1 MISWKLRGLSTM
13 TPSYII
19 VRSIG
24 RCAERV
30 NERGQNIGMALAASA
45 KWPCALSRGMRVHR
59 QIDLI
64 GTREDFASHFF
75 QFHGPTMFRLLIA
88 VLFIVCAPVFAAAQS
103 TVWIQVEAQRSL
115 QEAQERAADY
125 ASRLPN
131 VAGFSVGRGWFG
143 IVLGPYTRA
152 DADTLLNQLK
162 RSRQIPQDSF
172 LNFSN
177 RLGQQFWPVGTGA
190 PNTPQPLPQTD
201 AGTAEPTEDV
211 AVVEVPVI
219 QPSDETPAEARASEA
234 ALSREDKRL
243 LQTAM
248 KWAGF
253 YTSTI
258 DGAFGRGT
266 RRAMGEWQVANNFEP
281 TGILTTKQRA
291 VLLGAYNA
299 VLEGMDLQLVRDDAA
314 GIEVIIPTG
323 AVAFREYEPPFAR
336 YDSTGDIPA
345 QVLLISQAG
354 DQDRLFGLY
363 EILQTLAIV
372 PTDGPRRRNERSFEL
387 EGIGDGIH
395 SYTTATLANG
405 AIKGFIL
412 VWPAGDDERR
422 TDVLTTTD
430 VVGDCNRLTIDTV
443 HDAEIIH
450 EDAALGLA
458 VLRPAAPLAP
468 MDVAAFQ
475 TGVPRLQSDVAVA
488 GFPFGGVLTAPTLT
502 FGKLADI
509 RGLNGE
515 DDVKRLAITAHDGDA
530 GGPVF
535 DNGGAVLGMLLP
547 RTPLNGQQLPSDV
560 SFSVDASEVMRSLE
574 TAGISTQATDDVAL
588 LPASML
594 AQRAAAV
601 TVLVSCW

>member
-1 MISWKLRGLSTM
+1 M
-13 TPSYII
+13 
-19 VRSIG
+19 
-24 RCAERV
+24 
-30 NERGQNIGMALAASA
+30 
-45 KWPCALSRGMRVHR
+45 HR

-88 VLFIVCAPVFAAAQS
+88 VLFLVCAPVFAAAQS

-219 QPSDETPAEARASEA
+219 QPSDETPGEARASEA

-422 TDVLTTTD
+422 TRILNEMKKSYRAIPGVLDPALAVPDDSQAIDLISGLSVRKPKVSRSGFFIDGRGDVLTTTD

-515 DDVKRLAITAHDGDA
+515 DDVKRLAITAQDGDA